1 MISSDKI
8 ITLGLHTVI
17 AGTLYSTFGSNL
29 PTRALQWT
37 GGGIAASAIFQ
48 AYFPDFGGLMK
59 EKCGKP
65 FTQAVL
71 WLYPLLIP
79 LGGYLGGLPQR
90 TNLLVS
96 VGYFCFHQ
104 LSYQTTREFALKRR
118 LSDAAP
124 LRLKA
129 AEAIENGNLQK
140 AAEKLEEVDRVVE
153 AGADVGNKSIRDVET
168 DRRKKALSTAFLNHS
183 PPNIKEAE
191 KWALAIR
198 SDLTKFDALANLI
211 RHLLRTNGDESKIL
225 RLLDT
230 WGSINGSYAF
240 ATMNLKFEVA
250 VRYKKPEL
258 FDEIKQTISTLKGSV
273 DEMSALLFLLQK
285 TTFANHSEVAKAALE
300 KAKELVGELENENDQ
315 YKNCYYPV
323 SGLFHGYFKRETPE
337 SEIIYLLVV
346 FAGQMQEWP
355 VVEEL
360 LKHPELSTDGRIAA
374 QLETANAFGDKGQK
388 AKMKEHIN
396 LADDLIA
403 NTRAVNEVALR
414 QTWYTALFKVY
425 LKFDPPLAFEI
436 IKRLP
441 QDHERMYLE
450 LALRVQDENQEVA
463 RDSLAKLTPIFKA
476 LAPEEQEIYA
486 QLQAVLDPEVLF
498 AACGEIDQLP
508 GVIKDPSICT
518 KVLLTLAEARLK
530 RQEYDQ
536 ADAIFRAITQDEP
549 WVKHELK
556 RLQSWPRVRRGWFS
570 WTS

>member
-8 ITLGLHTVI
+8 ITLGLQTVI
-17 AGTLYSTFGSNL
+17 AGTLYSTLGSSL

-59 EKCGKP
+59 EKCGKT

-71 WLYPLLIP
+71 WLYPLMIP

-90 TNLLVS
+90 TNLFVS
-96 VGYFCFHQ
+96 AGYFCFHQ
-104 LSYQTTREFALKRR
+104 LSYQATREFALKRR
-118 LSDAAP
+118 LSEAAP

-129 AEAIENGNLQK
+129 AEAIETGNLQK
-140 AAEKLEEVDRVVE
+140 AAEKLEEIDRVVE
-153 AGADVGNKSIRDVET
+153 VGVDVGNKSIRDVET
-168 DRRKKALSTAFLNHS
+168 DRRKKALSTAFLNIS

-198 SDLTKFDALANLI
+198 SDLTKFDALANII

-230 WGSINGSYAF
+230 WESINSSYAF
-240 ATMNLKFEVA
+240 AVMNLKFEVA
-250 VRYKKPEL
+250 VRYKKSEL
-258 FDEIKQTISTLKGSV
+258 FDEIKQTISTLKGSAEEV
-273 DEMSALLFLLQK
+273 SALLFLLQK
-285 TTFANHSEVAKAALE
+285 TTLANHSAVAKAALE
-300 KAKELVGELENENDQ
+300 KTKELVGDLENENDQ

-337 SEIIYLLVV
+337 SEIVYLLVV
-346 FAGQMQEWP
+346 FAAHMQEWSIA
-355 VVEEL
+355 EEL
-360 LKHPELSTDGRIAA
+360 LKHPELSIDGQIAA
-374 QLETANAFGDKGQK
+374 QLETANAFGDKGQEV
-388 AKMKEHIN
+388 KMKDHIN
-396 LADDLIA
+396 KAEDLIA
-403 NTRAVNEVALR
+403 NTRVPNEVALR

-425 LKFDPPLAFEI
+425 LKFDPPLAFEV

-441 QDHERMYLE
+441 QYHERMYLE
-450 LALRVQDENQEVA
+450 LAHRMQDENQE
-463 RDSLAKLTPIFKA
+463 LAAEALAQLTPIFKF
-476 LAPEEQEIYA
+476 LIPEEQEIYT
-486 QLQAVLDPEVLF
+486 QLQAALDPEVLF
-498 AACGEIDQLP
+498 VACGEIDQLP
-508 GVIKDPSICT
+508 GVIRDQSICT

-536 ADAIFRAITQDEP
+536 VDAIFRVITQDEP

-556 RLQSWPRVRRGWFS
+556 RLQSWPRVSKKRFFGVF
-570 WTS
+570 